1 MEDEKPKLQLGEMIS
16 MFPAEELKRAMLHLD
31 RFDTE
36 VVTDEKIQ
44 AAEAERHLEEK
55 SEEIIADN
63 L

>member
-1 MEDEKPKLQLGEMIS
+1 MIS
-16 MFPAEELKRAMLHLD
+16 IFPAEEIKRTMLYLG

-36 VVTDEKIQ
+36 VVTDEKIH
-44 AAEAERHLEEK
+44 AAETERQLEEK

>member
-1 MEDEKPKLQLGEMIS
+1 MENEKPKLQLGEMIS

-36 VVTDEKIQ
+36 VVTDEKLH
-44 AAEAERHLEEK
+44 AAEAERQLEEK

>member
-36 VVTDEKIQ
+36 VVTDEKIH
-44 AAEAERHLEEK
+44 AAEAEKQLEEK

>member
-44 AAEAERHLEEK
+44 VAEAERQLEEK

>member
-16 MFPAEELKRAMLHLD
+16 MFPAEELKRAMLYLD

-44 AAEAERHLEEK
+44 VAEAERQLEEK